1 MKTSQLVICLSLAL
15 GALSAHGQ
23 QVKKYCSPDGE
34 KVDIH
39 LFGSTFEDGSLQ
51 KLSKKYLTDL
61 KSSFVMGD
69 RIRLYS
75 HRSDGYAISFD
86 QCVPG
91 CPETGLIEQL
101 FSSACSATIAK
112 RDARNF
118 ARSFAVAVLA
128 NYDNPAGKYNI
139 FESVQQLSEVYVG
152 SSDNT
157 KVYAV
162 ISMVPSGLKSNDR
175 DGLNKLYRLG
185 REAMQFPTDFPEVDL
200 IGASSSKEIQEFWS
214 DVLEKKAKFNFIKF

>member
-1 MKTSQLVICLSLAL
+1 MKVSQLVICLSLAL
-15 GALSAHGQ
+15 GAFSAQAQ
-23 QVKKYCSPDGE
+23 QVKKYCSPEGA

-51 KLSKKYLTDL
+51 KLSKKYLTDF

-75 HRSDGYAISFD
+75 HSSDGYAISFD

-91 CPETGLIEQL
+91 CPEAGLIEQL

-112 RDARNF
+112 RDAGNF
-118 ARSFAVAVLA
+118 DRSFAVAVLKS
-128 NYDNPAGKYNI
+128 YDNPAGEYNI
-139 FESVQQLSEVYVG
+139 FESVQQLSEVYGG
-152 SSDNT
+152 SSDST

-175 DGLNKLYRLG
+175 DGLNKLYRVG

-200 IGASSSKEIQEFWS
+200 IGASSSKEVQEFWA
-214 DVLEKKAKFNFIKF
+214 DVFKDKAKFNFVKF